1 VLFQRTV
8 NLRGIALAMATAL
21 VLGMGVYL
29 FFEVRAKPAAA
40 QASGARTTP
49 PERDRTAPV
58 EPPTTPRAV
67 ESSKPPRSPDDRK
80 PSTGRVEV
88 KPDPEDLPAGDPE
101 DIKPSYKLDFVMA
114 EANKAYDRQDFDEA
128 RTIAQKVL
136 KKLPGN
142 ARMLRIMVSAACV
155 ESDGP
160 EAQKHY
166 DLLPAGDRAQMR
178 TRCTKYGVTFTDP
191 PAVMNPPK

>member
-1 VLFQRTV
+1 
-8 NLRGIALAMATAL
+8 
-21 VLGMGVYL
+21 MGVYL
-29 FFEVRAKPAAA
+29 FLEVRAKPAAA
-40 QASGARTTP
+40 QASGARSTP
-49 PERDRTAPV
+49 PERDRPAPV
-58 EPPTTPRAV
+58 EPPTPPVAGESGKPTRA
-67 ESSKPPRSPDDRK
+67 PDLRK
-80 PSTGRVEV
+80 PATTGRVEV

-101 DIKPSYKLDFVMA
+101 DIKPSYKLDLVMA

-178 TRCTKYGVTFTDP
+178 TRCSKYGVTFTDP
-191 PAVMNPPK
+191 PAVMNAPK